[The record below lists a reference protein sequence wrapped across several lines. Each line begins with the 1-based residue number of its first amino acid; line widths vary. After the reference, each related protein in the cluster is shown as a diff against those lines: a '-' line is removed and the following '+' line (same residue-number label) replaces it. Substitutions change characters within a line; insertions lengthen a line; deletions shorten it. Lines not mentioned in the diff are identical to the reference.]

1 MSHNHQGRWF
11 YSRGESPEREP
22 LGVRVLIVGSG
33 DAGESTLAG
42 VVRGRTG
49 LALTALDAHYWQPGW
64 QPTPTDL
71 WRPRVGELVA
81 QPEGVMDGNDT
92 SALDLRVPSADT
104 IVFLDLPRRV
114 TIPRV
119 LRRGLRWRAQ
129 VRPGMAPDCPERVT
143 AEFLR
148 WFWRFPSQGR
158 RRLLTAIDTAD
169 AHARLV
175 QLSNRREVRKWV
187 ASLATRPEEAGT

>member
-1 MSHNHQGRWF
+1 MSRNHQRRWF

-42 VVRGRTG
+42 VVAGRTG
-49 LALTALDAHYWQPGW
+49 LPLTALDAHYWQPGW

-92 SALDLRVPSADT
+92 STLDLRLPSADT

-119 LRRGLRWRAQ
+119 LRRGGRGGDPRYVRAWHRTAQSGSPPSSCAGSGDSLLR
-129 VRPGMAPDCPERVT
+129 DC
-143 AEFLR
+143 
-148 WFWRFPSQGR
+148 
-158 RRLLTAIDTAD
+158 
-169 AHARLV
+169 
-175 QLSNRREVRKWV
+175 
-187 ASLATRPEEAGT
+187 AGC

>member
-1 MSHNHQGRWF
+1 
-11 YSRGESPEREP
+11 
-22 LGVRVLIVGSG
+22 
-33 DAGESTLAG
+33 
-42 VVRGRTG
+42 
-49 LALTALDAHYWQPGW
+49 
-64 QPTPTDL
+64 
-71 WRPRVGELVA
+71 
-81 QPEGVMDGNDT
+81 MDGNDT
-92 SALDLRVPSADT
+92 SALDLRLPSADT
-104 IVFLDLPRRV
+104 IAFLDLPRRV

-143 AEFLR
+143 VEFLR
-148 WFWRFPSQGR
+148 WLWRFPSQGR

-169 AHARLV
+169 AHARFV